1 MEAEQRQKLAEISN
15 ISRNKKLTGILEQR
29 PKFEEKINNLV
40 KTFEPNK
47 SIKKQ
52 SENAILDGNDIS
64 VCVRVRPLLEHETQA
79 NYFKT
84 VFSNQP
90 QVHVAESRIS
100 VKGEAK
106 VLKSSYNVDF
116 AFGPENSTEEI
127 YQCVADPVIS
137 MGLQGSFMI
146 AISTY
151 YYSKVLLRPDNDLCI
166 LGQILMILCTIF

>member
-40 KTFEPNK
+40 KAFEPNK

-64 VCVRVRPLLEHETQA
+64 VCVRVRPLLEHETKA

-137 MGLQGSFMI
+137 MGLQGSF
-146 AISTY
+146 THY
-151 YYSKVLLRPDNDLCI
+151 LDCQK
-166 LGQILMILCTIF
+166 